1 MIGATKK
8 LWLTATAISAL
19 VILFLTAGCST
30 VSSKATHLR
39 SINGTIQTV
48 DNTSHLLTIAP
59 LKLGSVPI
67 AFKWDDRS
75 RFWANG
81 GLPIEPRLLELRDI
95 VRIHYQ
101 PDATPWTVQHLYLE
115 THRRIH

>member
-1 MIGATKK
+1 MIETTKR

-30 VSSKATHLR
+30 GSRGASHGPTF
-39 SINGTIQTV
+39 NGAIQTV
-48 DNTSHLLTIAP
+48 DNASHLLTIAP
-59 LKLGSVPI
+59 LNLSSVPVV
-67 AFKWDDRS
+67 FKWDDRS

-81 GLPIEPRLLELRDI
+81 GLPIEPRLLEPRDI

-101 PDATPWTVQHLYLE
+101 PDSTPWTVQHLYLE
-115 THRRIH
+115 THRTIH